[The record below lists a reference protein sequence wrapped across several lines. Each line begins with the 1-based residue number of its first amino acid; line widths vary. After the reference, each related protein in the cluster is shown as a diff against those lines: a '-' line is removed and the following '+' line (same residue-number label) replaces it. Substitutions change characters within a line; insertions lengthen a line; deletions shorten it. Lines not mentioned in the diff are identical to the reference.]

1 MSTTTVVARPV
12 TGIQNLAALVGRLL
26 IAALFL
32 PAGIGKVTGFAG
44 TVAYV
49 ASAGLPMP
57 AAGAALAAAVEIL
70 CSIALIIGFRTR
82 SAALV
87 LGVFT
92 MAASFFFHQYWVA
105 DQAHYMSQYLN
116 FYKNVA
122 IFGGLLSIF
131 AWGAGAFS
139 VDARR
144 AD

>member
-1 MSTTTVVARPV
+1 MSTTTVIARPV
-12 TGIQNLAALVGRLL
+12 TGLQNLSALVGRLL

-57 AAGAALAAAVEIL
+57 TVGAALAAAVEIL
-70 CSIALIIGFRTR
+70 CSIALIVGLRTR
-82 SAALV
+82 PAALV

-92 MAASFFFHQYWVA
+92 MAASFFFHAYWAA
-105 DQAHYMSQYLN
+105 DPAHFMAQYLN

-122 IFGGLLSIF
+122 IFGGLLGIF

-139 VDARR
+139 LDARR
-144 AD
+144 VA